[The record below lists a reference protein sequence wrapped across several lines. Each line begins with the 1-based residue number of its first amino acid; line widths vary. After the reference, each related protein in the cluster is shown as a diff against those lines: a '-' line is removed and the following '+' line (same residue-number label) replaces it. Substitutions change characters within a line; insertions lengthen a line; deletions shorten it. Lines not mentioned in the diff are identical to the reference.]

1 MATFNLGAIR
11 FNWKGAY
18 NNSTAYVA
26 DDVVSS
32 AGNSYI
38 CILAS
43 TGNAV
48 SNATYWSIMSSA
60 GTDGTDVGTTI
71 TTQGDLLFR
80 DGSGLQRLAKGTA
93 AQTLTMN
100 TGATAPEWAD
110 AGGGLHTQI
119 GATQVPAADSSVDFT
134 TGITGY
140 KTYLIIGQNIL
151 TTGTGYIYFRI
162 GDSGGFKSDSNY
174 AYHTY
179 VSISSG
185 GAYASHYS
193 SSHTLIRMSD
203 QNKDNANSLHNFYL
217 YIHYVAAGRMTC
229 HWNGVHYDGSAH
241 RPETS
246 NGVGGYK
253 TVITLDRFQFAMS
266 GGGNISGDFS
276 LFGIK

>member
-1 MATFNLGAIR
+1 MANKKVSADIVRTGIGGITIQGDMLY
-11 FNWKGAY
+11 KGA
-18 NNSTAYVA
+18 S
-26 DDVVSS
+26 
-32 AGNSYI
+32 
-38 CILAS
+38 
-43 TGNAV
+43 
-48 SNATYWSIMSSA
+48 
-60 GTDGTDVGTTI
+60 
-71 TTQGDLLFR
+71 DLE
-80 DGSGLQRLAKGTA
+80 RLPKGTA
-93 AQTLTMN
+93 AQLLTMN
-100 TGATAPEWAD
+100 SGATAPEWAD
-110 AGGGLHTQI
+110 APAGGLHTQI
-119 GATQVPAADSSVDFT
+119 GVTQVAVADSSVEFT

-151 TTGTGYIYFRI
+151 TTGTGYIHFRI

-193 SSHTLIRMSD
+193 ASHTLIRMAD
-203 QNKDNANSLHNFYL
+203 QNKDNANSISNFHM

-241 RPETS
+241 RPETT

-253 TVITLDRFQFAMS
+253 TVITLDRFQFSMS